1 MKLECCFF
9 YSSYL
14 KVSIC
19 ALRRSTI
26 SKGWSWYILKLVSRN
41 RGPKVSMLWQSLNL
55 RNLART
61 GRGLPSFLSFLLL
74 SFLPFLPS
82 SFLPSFPTFFFPRRW
97 ACWIQATE
105 AASTSPRSLSRKER
119 STNPSLLCSRRWNV
133 SNFKFSRLV
142 LVFYFFKSASLRF
155 SSSRV
160 FSFGSVSSC
169 IFFRLCEAAFNRI

>member
-41 RGPKVSMLWQSLNL
+41 RGPKASMLWQSLNL

-82 SFLPSFPTFFFPRRW
+82 SFLPSFPSFFFISFLPSFLSFLLLSFLPFLPSSFQGGGLVGFRLPRQHQHPQDPFRG
-97 ACWIQATE
+97 
-105 AASTSPRSLSRKER
+105 R
-119 STNPSLLCSRRWNV
+119 NV
-133 SNFKFSRLV
+133 ALIRLFSAPVVGMFRISNFH
-142 LVFYFFKSASLRF
+142 A
-155 SSSRV
+155 
-160 FSFGSVSSC
+160 
-169 IFFRLCEAAFNRI
+169 